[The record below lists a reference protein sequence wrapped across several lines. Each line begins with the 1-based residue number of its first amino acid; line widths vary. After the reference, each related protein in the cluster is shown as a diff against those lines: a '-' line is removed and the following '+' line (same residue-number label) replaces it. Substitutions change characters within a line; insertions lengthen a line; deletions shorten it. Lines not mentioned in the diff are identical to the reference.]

1 MQKGVSL
8 FLLYTNM
15 NKMNSLHHMKEYTK
29 SSNFLQFESH
39 SKSLKVRAIFAD
51 LRDLHGNNI
60 CALQIVAPNKLCP
73 PIIIVIIIIIIIVMI
88 IIIIVIMA

>member
-29 SSNFLQFESH
+29 NSNFLQFESH
-39 SKSLKVRAIFAD
+39 SKSLKVRAISD
-51 LRDLHGNNI
+51 LRDFYGNTI